1 MRHHPAASARTREGP
16 TVTAGTPIDL
26 EKFRSIGI
34 IGKRSRP
41 VIRDARRPDGI
52 RVKVTETETGRTVEH
67 ATKDDRV
74 DAYATPQ
81 TLTVTR
87 AQIKEQANAG

>member
-1 MRHHPAASARTREGP
+1 M
-16 TVTAGTPIDL
+16 GTPIDL
-26 EKFRSIGI
+26 EKLRTVGVIS
-34 IGKRSRP
+34 KRNRP
-41 VIRDARRPDGI
+41 VVRDGRRPDGI
-52 RVKVTETETGRTVEH
+52 RVKVTETEAGRTVEH

-87 AQIKEQANAG
+87 AQIKEQADAA

>member
-1 MRHHPAASARTREGP
+1 L
-16 TVTAGTPIDL
+16 TAGTPIDL
-26 EKFRSIGI
+26 EKLRSIAI
-34 IGKRSRP
+34 IGERSRP
-41 VIRDARRPDGI
+41 VIREGRRADGI
-52 RVKVTETETGRTVEH
+52 RVKVTETEAGRTVEH